1 MTKIN
6 LTATFE
12 AAAKA
17 GVNATKAQDT
27 LDARASD
34 LLKVN
39 VASADIG
46 RDGVHLA
53 EFQDV
58 TARVALTAAELAV
71 YADTSLASKIRT
83 KAPDGKVKQVNTPRG
98 KLVDRVNSIVKR
110 VRDAMARIEKEGVT
124 RGPKEKSTPTQAFF
138 KAIDGY
144 VERFAKTD
152 ASDAFEFDPTVAR
165 AALVAML
172 KTLR

>member
-1 MTKIN
+1 MTTN
-6 LTATFE
+6 TFTAYFE

-34 LLKVN
+34 MLKAG

-46 RDGVHLA
+46 RDGAHLA
-53 EFQDV
+53 EFQEV
-58 TARVALTAAELAV
+58 TARVALSAAELV
-71 YADTSLASKIRT
+71 TYADTSLASKIRT
-83 KAPDGKVKQVNTPRG
+83 KDADGKTKQVNTPRG

-124 RGPKEKSTPTQAFF
+124 RGPKEKSTPTEAFF

-152 ASDAFEFDPTVAR
+152 ASDVFDFDPTVAR

>member
-6 LTATFE
+6 LTAMFE

-34 LLKVN
+34 MLK
-39 VASADIG
+39 AGITSTGIA
-46 RDGVHLA
+46 RDGEHLA
-53 EFQDV
+53 AFQDV

-71 YADTSLASKIRT
+71 YSDTSLASKIRT
-83 KAPDGKVKQVNTPRG
+83 KTPDGKVTQVNTPRG

-144 VERFAKTD
+144 VERFAKDD
-152 ASDAFEFDPTVAR
+152 ASDTFDFDPVVAR

>member
-6 LTATFE
+6 LTASFE

-34 LLKVN
+34 LLKIK

-53 EFQDV
+53 AFQDV
-58 TARVALTAAELAV
+58 TARVALTAAELAT
-71 YADTSLASKIRT
+71 YSDTSLASKIRT
-83 KAPDGKVKQVNTPRG
+83 KTPDGKVKQVNTPRG

-110 VRDAMARIEKEGVT
+110 VRDAMARIEKDGVT
-124 RGPKEKSTPTQAFF
+124 RGPKEKSTPTEAFF
-138 KAIDGY
+138 KVVDGY
-144 VERFAKTD
+144 VERFAKPES
-152 ASDAFEFDPTVAR
+152 SDVFDFDTVAAR

>member
-27 LDARASD
+27 LDAKAQDMLKAGIASTGI
-34 LLKVN
+34 
-39 VASADIG
+39 A
-46 RDGVHLA
+46 RDGEHLA
-53 EFQDV
+53 EFQEV

-71 YADTSLASKIRT
+71 YSDTSLAAKIRT

-138 KAIDGY
+138 RVIDGY
-144 VERFAKTD
+144 VERFAPDD
-152 ASDAFEFDPTVAR
+152 ASDTFDFDPVVAR